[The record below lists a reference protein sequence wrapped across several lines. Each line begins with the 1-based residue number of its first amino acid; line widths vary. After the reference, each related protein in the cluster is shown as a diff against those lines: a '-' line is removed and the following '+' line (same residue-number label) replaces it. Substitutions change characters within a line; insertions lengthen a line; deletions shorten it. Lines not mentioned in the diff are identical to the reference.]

1 MCDITPPDP
10 TKSHQRSWRIN
21 LHTVVANSL
30 TKLTKQLLKKKT
42 RECRYKCCLYGK
54 RSIMS
59 MLQKNNNNIWP
70 QWDIS
75 ILGNHIL
82 IRQLF
87 DRTLVVGDKF
97 LLFCKIYYKK
107 KLLGTKKFLRKC
119 TMCFLKIYEH
129 FNLWK

>member
-30 TKLTKQLLKKKT
+30 TKLTKQLFKKKT

-59 MLQKNNNNIWP
+59 MLHNNNNIWP

-75 ILGNHIL
+75 ILSNHIL
-82 IRQLF
+82 DNCLIEP
-87 DRTLVVGDKF
+87 LVVTNSCYFAKF
-97 LLFCKIYYKK
+97 IFKK

-119 TMCFLKIYEH
+119 TMCFFKIYEH
-129 FNLWK
+129 FNLRK